1 MEMWQ
6 IWAVAGA
13 ILVILEMLTPAMFF
27 LNLALACFGVVVAA
41 LFTVD
46 LYILVPLWV
55 VLSAVFLLFLRPLLN
70 RRHSR
75 QIAATGMEQ
84 YVGKTAKVLEPV
96 SKDGGVISIFGER
109 WEARTEHN
117 EKIPSGSN
125 VVIERNDNLTMYV
138 IKKEK

>member
-1 MEMWQ
+1 MEIWQ

-13 ILVILEMLTPAMFF
+13 VLVILEMLTPAMFF
-27 LNLALACFGVVVAA
+27 LNLALACFGVAVAA
-41 LFTVD
+41 FFIVD
-46 LYILVPLWV
+46 LYVLVPLWV

-70 RRHSR
+70 RRHAG
-75 QIAATGMEQ
+75 QIAATGMGQ

-96 SKDGGVISIFGER
+96 GKDGGVIGIFGER

-117 EKIPSGSN
+117 EKIPVGSN

-138 IKKEK
+138 KKEK